1 MAEDITF
8 AGRRIFSG
16 QGRPFEGHVKVCGKR
31 IVSVGTGMPAEP
43 GNVIDVGNSRII
55 PGLIDLHIHGSA
67 GKNAVTDNIDDL
79 VSMARF
85 LADNGVTAF
94 QPTSGAV
101 PVPVL
106 EKGIEV
112 IRELTCGPVRGARS
126 IGMHMEGPFLNP
138 ERKGAMPKELLL
150 PPDLDLLKRWVRLGD
165 GTINHVTVAPELP
178 GALDLISY
186 LVSQGIT
193 ASAGHTF
200 ATFAEMMEGFRAG
213 VTVSNHTYNAM
224 RELHHREPGALGA
237 ALTQPGIFCELIAD
251 GIHVHPGAM
260 RLLIQAK
267 GSDYVC
273 LITDA
278 VLPAGLPRG
287 EYSFLGR
294 KVTIDESG
302 KSYLPDGTIAGSTA
316 FLRNCL
322 RNVVEGLGIPFE
334 VAVGMATVNPAK
346 AARVWGRKG
355 SLAPGKDADVV
366 VLDDSYNV
374 LWSMVEGEIQ
384 KQP

>member
-1 MAEDITF
+1 MTGDITF
-8 AGRRIFSG
+8 AGKRVYAG
-16 QGRPFEGHVKVCGKR
+16 QGKPFEGHVKVSGKR
-31 IVSVGTGMPAEP
+31 ILSVGAGLPADP
-43 GNVIDVGNSRII
+43 GTLVDVGDAKII

-67 GKNAVTDNIDDL
+67 GKNVVTDDIDDL
-79 VSMARF
+79 VAMARF

-94 QPTSGAV
+94 QPTSGAA
-101 PVPVL
+101 PVPML
-106 EKGIEV
+106 EKTIELV
-112 IRELTCGPVRGARS
+112 KELTRGPVRGARS

-138 ERKGAMPKELLL
+138 ERKGAMPRELLL
-150 PPDLDLLKRWVRLGD
+150 KPDLDQLRRWIRLGD
-165 GTINHVTVAPELP
+165 GTVNHVTVAPELP

-186 LVSQGIT
+186 LVSEGVT
-193 ASAGHTF
+193 ASAGHTY
-200 ATFAEMMEGFRAG
+200 ATYAEMMEGFRAG

-267 GSDYVC
+267 APDHVC

-278 VLPAGLPRG
+278 VLAAGLPRG
-287 EYSFLGR
+287 EYVFMGR

-322 RNVVEGLGIPFE
+322 RNVVEVLGVPFE
-334 VAVGMATVNPAK
+334 TALAFATVNPAK
-346 AARVWGRKG
+346 AARVWDRKG
-355 SLAPGKDADVV
+355 SLAPGKDADLV

-374 LWSMVEGEIQ
+374 LWSLVEGEVQ